1 MSYPFY
7 DVCFCCVIVLLF
19 YDEVIRKKGKEGV
32 NIMATDKEKTKKLR
46 QDVAPFAKSDTAKSI
61 FQMVNTIIP
70 LIALWVAGYMLVD
83 VSPWLTAGLSVISA
97 GFVVRTFI
105 IFHDCT
111 HGSFF
116 KSKKAND
123 WVGFVTGVLTS
134 FPYEKWKREHTI
146 HHATSSN
153 LDKRGIGDIDM
164 MTVEEFLQASKGQ
177 RLWYRFYRN
186 PFVMFGLGPLFMVF
200 ILNRRNRS
208 DAKQKERINTYLTN
222 VVIAGICAALIF
234 FMGWQ
239 AFLLVHGVTL
249 FVAASLGIWLFF
261 IQHTYED
268 SYFEHD
274 SEWDYVKAAVEGS
287 SYYKLPKLLQW
298 VTGNI
303 GFHHVHHLA
312 PRVPNYNLE
321 KAHNDIPPLHTAT
334 TITLRTSLE
343 SLRYKLYDEEQG
355 KFVTFKD
362 VNEIIKRKERG
373 SLAA

>member
-1 MSYPFY
+1 
-7 DVCFCCVIVLLF
+7 
-19 YDEVIRKKGKEGV
+19 
-32 NIMATDKEKTKKLR
+32 MATDKEKTKKLR
-46 QDVAPFAKSDTAKSI
+46 QDVAPFAKSDTGKSV
-61 FQMVNTIIP
+61 FQMINTMVP
-70 LIALWVAGYMLVD
+70 LFALWIVGYMLVD
-83 VSPWLTAGLSVISA
+83 YSPWLTAGLSVISA

-123 WVGFVTGVLTS
+123 RVGFLTGVITS

-164 MTVEEFLQASKGQ
+164 MTVEEYLEASKGQ

-186 PFVMFGLGPLFMVF
+186 PFVMFGLGPLFMVL
-200 ILNRRNRS
+200 ILNRFNRK
-208 DAKQKERINTYLTN
+208 DAKTKERVNTQVTN
-222 VVIAGICAALIF
+222 VVLVAICATLIYF
-234 FMGWQ
+234 LGWQ
-239 AFLLVHGVTL
+239 AFLLVQGVTL
-249 FVAASLGIWLFF
+249 FVAGAAGIWLFY

-274 SEWDYVKAAVEGS
+274 AEWDYVKAAVEGS
-287 SYYKLPKLLQW
+287 SFYKLPKLLQW
-298 VTGNI
+298 ATGNI

-321 KAHNDIPPLHTAT
+321 KAHNETPPLHTAT

-343 SLRYKLYDEEQG
+343 SLRYKLYDEELG

-362 VNEIIKRKERG
+362 VKETIRRK
-373 SLAA
+373 SSIAA

>member
-1 MSYPFY
+1 M
-7 DVCFCCVIVLLF
+7 F
-19 YDEVIRKKGKEGV
+19 YDEVIRKRKRGSKT
-32 NIMATDKEKTKKLR
+32 MATDKEKTKKLR

-61 FQMVNTIIP
+61 FQMVNTIVP
-70 LIALWVAGYMLVD
+70 LIALWVAAYMLVD
-83 VSPWLTAGLSVISA
+83 ISPWLTVGLSVISA

-111 HGSFF
+111 HSSFF

-186 PFVMFGLGPLFMVF
+186 PFVMFGLGPLFMVL
-200 ILNRRNRS
+200 ILNRRNRN
-208 DAKQKERINTYLTN
+208 DAKQKERFNTYLTN
-222 VVIAGICAALIF
+222 IVITGICVALIY

-239 AFLLVHGVTL
+239 AFVLVHVVTL
-249 FVAASLGIWLFF
+249 YVAASLGIWLFF

-268 SYFEHD
+268 SYFEHE

-298 VTGNI
+298 LTGNI

-321 KAHNDIPPLHTAT
+321 QAHNEIPPLHTAT
-334 TITLRTSLE
+334 TITLRKSLE
-343 SLRYKLYDEEQG
+343 SLRFKLYDEDQS
-355 KFVTFKD
+355 KFVSFKD
-362 VNEIIKRKERG
+362 VNEIIKRKARG

>member
-1 MSYPFY
+1 
-7 DVCFCCVIVLLF
+7 
-19 YDEVIRKKGKEGV
+19 
-32 NIMATDKEKTKKLR
+32 MATDKEKTKKLR
-46 QDVAPFAKSDTAKSI
+46 QDVAPFAKSDTGKSI
-61 FQMVNTIIP
+61 FQMINTIVP
-70 LIALWVAGYMLVD
+70 LIVLWIAGYMLVD

-123 WVGFVTGVLTS
+123 WVGLVTGVLTS

-164 MTVEEFLQASKGQ
+164 MTVEEYLQSSKGQ

-186 PFVMFGLGPLFMVF
+186 PFVMFGLGPLYMVL
-200 ILNRRNRS
+200 ILNRFNRK
-208 DAKQKERINTYLTN
+208 DAKQKERMNTYITN
-222 VVIAGICAALIF
+222 IIILGICASLVY

-239 AFLLVHGVTL
+239 AFLLVQGVTL
-249 FVAASLGIWLFF
+249 FIAGSLGIWLFY

-274 SEWDYVKAAVEGS
+274 SDWDYVKAAVEGS

-298 VTGNI
+298 ATGNI

-321 KAHNDIPPLHTAT
+321 KAHNETPPLHTAT
-334 TITLRTSLE
+334 TITLRTSFE

-362 VNEIIKRKERG
+362 VNDIIKRKTKG
-373 SLAA
+373 TIAA

>member
-1 MSYPFY
+1 
-7 DVCFCCVIVLLF
+7 
-19 YDEVIRKKGKEGV
+19 
-32 NIMATDKEKTKKLR
+32 MATDKEKTKKLR
-46 QDVAPFAKSDTAKSI
+46 QDVAPFAKSDTGKSV
-61 FQMVNTIIP
+61 FQMVNTIVP
-70 LIALWVAGYMLVD
+70 LIVLWVAGYMLVD

-97 GFVVRTFI
+97 GFVVRAFI

-123 WVGFVTGVLTS
+123 WVGLFTGVITS

-164 MTVEEFLQASKGQ
+164 MTVEEYLEASKGQ

-186 PFVMFGLGPLFMVF
+186 PLVMFGLGPLYMVLV
-200 ILNRRNRS
+200 LNRFNRK
-208 DAKQKERINTYLTN
+208 DAKPKERMNTHITN
-222 VVIAGICAALIF
+222 VIIAGVCVALIYF
-234 FMGWQ
+234 LGWQ
-239 AFLLVHGVTL
+239 SFLLVQGVTL
-249 FVAASLGIWLFF
+249 FIAGSLGIWLFY

-274 SEWDYVKAAVEGS
+274 TDWDYVKAAVEGS

-298 VTGNI
+298 ATGNI

-321 KAHNDIPPLHTAT
+321 KAHNETPPLQTAT

-343 SLRYKLYDEEQG
+343 SLRYKLYDEERG
-355 KFVTFKD
+355 KFVSFKD
-362 VNEIIKRKERG
+362 VNEIIKRKAKG
-373 SLAA
+373 SIAA